1 MAKYIFIFLALCVGL
16 FFFAWICNFSNNA
29 AQTTYEQYSA
39 SALLKKYEYFKD
51 MSAKI
56 DEKRANL
63 NAYRE
68 ELTELKANLST
79 EDRRINYEQRKSEAL
94 GLLAIY
100 NSLVADYNSSMSKF
114 NYAFCN
120 RGDLPA
126 SNLEPLPRDHKP
138 YVLSLTK

>member
-1 MAKYIFIFLALCVGL
+1 MGKYIFAFLIFTVFM
-16 FFFAWICNFSNNA
+16 FFFVWTCNFSNDA
-29 AQTTYEQYSA
+29 AKTTYDQYKV

-56 DEKRANL
+56 DEKRATL

-68 ELTELKANLST
+68 ELTELKGDLST
-79 EDRRINYEQRKSEAL
+79 EDRRTNYQQRKSEAFGIL
-94 GLLAIY
+94 SVY
-100 NSLVADYNSSMSKF
+100 NSLVADYNASMAKF

-120 RGDLPA
+120 KGDLPA
-126 SNLEPLPRDHKP
+126 SNLEPLPREHKP